1 MICLCAAVAALGV
14 VATANTSESNAN
26 ATHAHLQETCVT
38 TTEATTHVE
47 SEGFG
52 RCLKSGCTVRILKVV
67 VRHAATV
74 ATLSTSTINQPM
86 G

>member
-1 MICLCAAVAALGV
+1 MICLFAAVAALGV

-52 RCLKSGCTVRILKVV
+52 RCLKSGCHCKDFEGRGETCRNCG
-67 VRHAATV
+67 HAF
-74 ATLSTSTINQPM
+74 NKHY
-86 G
+86 